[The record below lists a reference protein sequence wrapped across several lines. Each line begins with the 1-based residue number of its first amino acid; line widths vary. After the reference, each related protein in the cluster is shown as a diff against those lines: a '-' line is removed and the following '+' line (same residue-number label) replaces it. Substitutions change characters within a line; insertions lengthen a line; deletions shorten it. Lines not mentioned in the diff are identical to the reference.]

1 MVSSLSPQPVMD
13 RPVPLASPVARR
25 RHPALVPW
33 IVLGLVAVL
42 DAVWLTCAG
51 VGLTATQ
58 LPSLL
63 LRVALRG
70 GLLGETLLRFLALTT
85 SAGILSYLVLTLHR
99 PLIDPLLA
107 QADAALGVP
116 YMAWFVWVEA
126 HPQVAELLTS
136 AYLTTWLQLVV
147 CLVVLALGQQRAR
160 LQELFWAI
168 ALALGVILPLSGA
181 FPAQSA
187 WVTYGLTARV
197 PPWAM
202 QWYPLFHGFQT
213 GILRTIDLTSIEGLI
228 TFPSFH
234 TTMGILLT
242 ASLRP
247 YRLVFPLAL
256 ALNALMIVSVPT
268 QGGHYVVDVLA
279 GAVVAGLA
287 LWGAQWLLQGETAVG
302 PRTWRRRFRPDKA
315 SATASPQARMVSDRT
330 VSP

>member
-63 LRVALRG
+63 LRVALLGGLLVLGWAAPAGSWRARL

-126 HPQVAELLTS
+126 HPQVAEILTS

-202 QWYPLFHGFQT
+202 
-213 GILRTIDLTSIEGLI
+213 GLS
-228 TFPSFH
+228 PGACAQCPH
-234 TTMGILLT
+234 DC
-242 ASLRP
+242 LRP
-247 YRLVFPLAL
+247 HAGRALCCGCARRGRGGRPGPLGCSVAPAGRDGGGTADVETTLQAGQGKRYR
-256 ALNALMIVSVPT
+256 I
-268 QGGHYVVDVLA
+268 
-279 GAVVAGLA
+279 
-287 LWGAQWLLQGETAVG
+287 
-302 PRTWRRRFRPDKA
+302 A
-315 SATASPQARMVSDRT
+315 SGQDGI
-330 VSP
+330 

>member
-63 LRVALRG
+63 LRVALLG

-181 FPAQSA
+181 FPA
-187 WVTYGLTARV
+187 
-197 PPWAM
+197 
-202 QWYPLFHGFQT
+202 
-213 GILRTIDLTSIEGLI
+213 
-228 TFPSFH
+228 
-234 TTMGILLT
+234 
-242 ASLRP
+242 
-247 YRLVFPLAL
+247 
-256 ALNALMIVSVPT
+256 
-268 QGGHYVVDVLA
+268 
-279 GAVVAGLA
+279 
-287 LWGAQWLLQGETAVG
+287 
-302 PRTWRRRFRPDKA
+302 
-315 SATASPQARMVSDRT
+315 
-330 VSP
+330 